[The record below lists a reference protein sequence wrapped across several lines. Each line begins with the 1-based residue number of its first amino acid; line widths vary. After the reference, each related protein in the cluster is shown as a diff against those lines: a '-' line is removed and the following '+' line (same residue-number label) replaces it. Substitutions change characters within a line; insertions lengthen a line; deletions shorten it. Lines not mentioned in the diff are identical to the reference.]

1 MADLADGS
9 VPIALGDFNA
19 AYTIADRTGVQLM
32 RDDYTGADSGIVKIR
47 ARRRVGGRL
56 LLAEPVVVMNG
67 TA

>member
-1 MADLADGS
+1 
-9 VPIALGDFNA
+9 
-19 AYTIADRTGVQLM
+19 VQLM